1 MTGWIRWE
9 NLKRE
14 ATQGR
19 RSDGEA
25 ERLQELL
32 RADAAAVVDDDL
44 EDDIP
49 DEGARLVDERS
60 DESALASQRL
70 AKQDLLTQGGRRLM
84 PTPSEMYDEG
94 WHQGYLTALYHV
106 SQSIGDHATELRENY
121 RSGNVDIA
129 YISGIE
135 WAENHIDEQID
146 RREEC
151 DRSRSR
157 TPDEAVPGDAPADP
171 SDSWPGGLL
180 AG

>member
-70 AKQDLLTQGGRRLM
+70 AKQDWLT
-84 PTPSEMYDEG
+84 
-94 WHQGYLTALYHV
+94 
-106 SQSIGDHATELRENY
+106 
-121 RSGNVDIA
+121 
-129 YISGIE
+129 
-135 WAENHIDEQID
+135 
-146 RREEC
+146 
-151 DRSRSR
+151 
-157 TPDEAVPGDAPADP
+157 
-171 SDSWPGGLL
+171 PGGQ
-180 AG
+180 APDADAE